1 MVSLSLCQRRQQ
13 KGQRRRLYLHMQKV
27 QTRQGKGKSKDFNF
41 TTKYPTRGHLLQEFE
56 AMKPELKRKIGL
68 IMDRHPVFS
77 TALIA
82 RRCFASKTA
91 SNEYHFGRPGIPVTL
106 RELEEKMMRDVT
118 SIDHFK
124 HLAKVMAERMAS
136 AVKGEFAS
144 EAKSIK
150 TEVDKL
156 LKGDEPTVNNTSAKN
171 KKASNKENNAV
182 DDKADNP
189 VKTNAKSETPQ
200 RKSKRGSQ
208 KPAESEKPAPAP
220 RGGRKNAA
228 VNDVSSKASAKKE
241 TKKSAKSAPEPLPP
255 AVEVEDNKSKRN
267 RRGKKQDNLETAK
280 KRKQQNENIPNATN
294 DEAANK
300 SEEDSKPKSP
310 PAAPA
315 PAPPVKA
322 TGGGRKRKN
331 ALAPVNSNR
340 GAKVAKTGA
349 AAASVASGLATKI
362 IPVSP
367 GSKIAVA
374 GSNLVSLSSLSHP
387 LPPQVVLPTTPVA
400 ANQVQNIRTSAPPA
414 QVIQLRPT
422 GTVAAGLP
430 PGSMQIRPLRMAG
443 GAGPRPQFFKIVG
456 GKPVQISNLQ
466 RLPGAIQP
474 PPGSRVV
481 YMRAPGPTS
490 QAPGTASINAI
501 TSVASPVTSAAG
513 GPTSAVTT
521 AATPTGNKIIL
532 LSNKGQ
538 AIPVSKGAVVS
549 GAPSIVRIVSPNS
562 LTTAGGKLTLA
573 PSSPGKMALK
583 PAPGTTGPILLRTV
597 APRPVVS
604 SAGGPP
610 IQLPMAPLPKS
621 ALTSNAG
628 PEKKTQANDTAKAIQ
643 VLLPKS
649 PLPPTTAGL
658 SPQKSPPMGMTTTT
672 TTNANGAF
680 VWTNST
686 RANFKLS
693 SRINFASLDK
703 FKYVNNKDV
712 QFILASIVTED
723 KSNEFSFKLHLKRE
737 PVAPAKGKKQQQAEQ
752 ESYLELEGKAKVP
765 TAQEW
770 SLKVKT
776 EPPVFLV
783 SKGNFLADFAAVRI
797 PKEIAEKPF
806 VDYELHIDKCSPMQV
821 AAAASA
827 AAAAAAP
834 PPAKRGRKAAAAK
847 N

>member
-1 MVSLSLCQRRQQ
+1 
-13 KGQRRRLYLHMQKV
+13 
-27 QTRQGKGKSKDFNF
+27 
-41 TTKYPTRGHLLQEFE
+41 
-56 AMKPELKRKIGL
+56 MKPELKRKIGL

-106 RELEEKMMRDVT
+106 RELEEKMMRDVS

-124 HLAKVMAERMAS
+124 HLAKVMAERMSS

-150 TEVDKL
+150 TEVEKL
-156 LKGDEPTVNNTSAKN
+156 LKGDEPTVNNTSAKS
-171 KKASNKENNAV
+171 KRASNKENNVV
-182 DDKADNP
+182 DDKEDAP
-189 VKTNAKSETPQ
+189 VKTNAKSETPK
-200 RKSKRGSQ
+200 RESKRGSQ
-208 KPAESEKPAPAP
+208 KSASSSSTAADSEKAPSTPAS
-220 RGGRKNAA
+220 RGGRKNA
-228 VNDVSSKASAKKE
+228 VNDVGSKASAKKDA
-241 TKKSAKSAPEPLPP
+241 KKPAAKSAAAPEAP
-255 AVEVEDNKSKRN
+255 APAAEVEDNKCDICRNVILPPMYQCLENHLTCHLCFQKAVRGYCPVCQNESKRN
-267 RRGKKQDNLETAK
+267 RRTKKHDNWDTVK
-280 KRKQQNENIPNATN
+280 KRKQQNENIPNANN
-294 DEAANK
+294 DEAAAGNK
-300 SEEDSKPKSP
+300 SEDESKPKSP
-310 PAAPA
+310 LPVVPA
-315 PAPPVKA
+315 PASPAKA

-340 GAKVAKTGA
+340 GAKMAKTGTA
-349 AAASVASGLATKI
+349 VAASVAGATKI

-367 GSKIAVA
+367 GSKIALA
-374 GSNLVSLSSLSHP
+374 GNSLVSISSLSHP

-422 GTVAAGLP
+422 GTVAAAGMP
-430 PGSMQIRPLRMAG
+430 PGSMQIRPLRMASG
-443 GAGPRPQFFKIVG
+443 VGPRPQFYKIVG
-456 GKPVQISNLQ
+456 GKPVQMSNLQ

-490 QAPGTASINAI
+490 QASTGAPLINAV
-501 TSVASPVTSAAG
+501 TSVASAITSTAASG
-513 GPTSAVTT
+513 STVTT

-532 LSNKGQ
+532 LANKGQ
-538 AIPVSKGAVVS
+538 AIPVSKGAS

-604 SAGGPP
+604 SAGTP
-610 IQLPMAPLPKS
+610 IQLPMSPLPKS
-621 ALTSNAG
+621 ALTSGGGGG

-649 PLPPTTAGL
+649 PLPPTAAGL
-658 SPQKSPPMGMTTTT
+658 SPQKSPPMAMTTTT
-672 TTNANGAF
+672 TTNANGSF

-703 FKYVNNKDV
+703 FRYVNNKDV
-712 QFILASIVTED
+712 QFVLASIVTED

-737 PVAPAKGKKQQQAEQ
+737 PAAKGKKQAEQ

-783 SKGNFLADFAAVRI
+783 SKGNFMPNFAAVRI

-827 AAAAAAP
+827 AAAAAATAAP
-834 PPAKRGRKAAAAK
+834 PPAKRGRKAAAAAK